1 MVHLEVSS
9 LISHRINSC
18 LVFAEGKCPLKQTM
32 ERVYIISHLMDP
44 DGLRR
49 ARSKCFKCKLYIKV
63 RYYPTGLEIDDL
75 KAGKVNGC
83 IKCHSANTNND
94 WDCTGSI
101 K

>member
-1 MVHLEVSS
+1 MVHLGVST

-18 LVFAEGKCPLKQTM
+18 LVFAEGECPHKLTM

-44 DGLRR
+44 DEKRK
-49 ARSKCFKCKLYIKV
+49 AQSKCLECERYTKV

-75 KAGKVNGC
+75 
-83 IKCHSANTNND
+83 HSTKKDND
-94 WDCTGSI
+94 YGFTWSV

>member
-1 MVHLEVSS
+1 MVHLGVST

-18 LVFAEGKCPLKQTM
+18 LVFAEGECPHKLTM

-44 DGLRR
+44 DEKRK
-49 ARSKCFKCKLYIKV
+49 AQSKCLECERYTKV

-75 KAGKVNGC
+75 YSTKKD
-83 IKCHSANTNND
+83 ND
-94 WDCTGSI
+94 YGFTWSM